1 MSAPEL
7 IANAPPSGAKTRHLP
22 GEAGIWVF
30 VLGDMIIFA
39 LFFAVFTYYRGENV
53 QMFLDSQAKLNQNY
67 GAINTIFLLTSSW
80 FVVMALHAAR
90 HGLERLT
97 SPLFVLAWLGGFGF
111 AVVKVIEYSEKISHG
126 ITLTTNDFFMYYY
139 VFTGI
144 HAMHLLIGMA
154 VLTFM
159 ILKTR
164 GRTSFNQQDIVLLES
179 GATFW
184 HMVDLLWIVLFPL
197 LYLMK

>member
-7 IANAPPSGAKTRHLP
+7 IATAPPASAKARHLP

-30 VLGDMIIFA
+30 VLGDMVIFA
-39 LFFAVFTYYRGENV
+39 LFFAVFTFYRGENV

-67 GAINTIFLLTSSW
+67 AVINTIFLLTSSW
-80 FVVMALHAAR
+80 FVVMALHAVR
-90 HGLERLT
+90 HNLVRYVR
-97 SPLFVLAWLGGFGF
+97 PLIGLAWLCGLGFG
-111 AVVKVIEYSEKISHG
+111 VVKIIEYSEKISHG

-144 HAMHLLIGMA
+144 HFMHLLIGMA
-154 VLTFM
+154 VLTF
-159 ILKTR
+159 LWFKAR
-164 GRTSFNQQDIVLLES
+164 KPSFDAHDVIVYES

>member
-1 MSAPEL
+1 MTAT
-7 IANAPPSGAKTRHLP
+7 ATPPAGKTRHLP

-39 LFFAVFTYYRGENV
+39 LFFAVFTYYRGENPALF
-53 QMFLDSQAKLNQNY
+53 MESQTKLNQNY
-67 GAINTIFLLTSSW
+67 AAINTIFLLTSSW
-80 FVVMALHAAR
+80 FVVMAVHAAKQ
-90 HGLERLT
+90 RLGQYVR
-97 SPLFVLAWLGGFGF
+97 PLIGAAWLCGLGF

-144 HAMHLLIGMA
+144 HFMHLLIGMA
-154 VLTFM
+154 VLTF
-159 ILKTR
+159 LWFKT
-164 GRTSFNQQDIVLLES
+164 GNCEYNQGDITTIES

-197 LYLMK
+197 IYLMK